1 MDRKQTI
8 DHYIQRLS
16 DRKFEIYQV
25 RKELE
30 QQNVDEA
37 EIKIIVRAVDD
48 EIQRRLHTRSSK
60 DYAGEFIRF
69 GVVLMVIGGL
79 ITVASLT
86 DLINTGNFLFVT
98 YGPFFVGLSM
108 LLVGLFKKANKKIND
123 NTIIPEDKPNE
134 SRRIS
139 LKRKR
144 DS

>member
-1 MDRKQTI
+1 MDRKKTI

-16 DRKFEIYQV
+16 DKKFEIYQV

-48 EIQRRLHTRSSK
+48 EILRRLHTTSNK

-69 GVVLMVIGGL
+69 GVILMIIGGL

-86 DLINTGNFLFVT
+86 DLINTRNFLFVT

-108 LLVGLFKKANKKIND
+108 LLVGLYKRSTKKITDSTDIPD
-123 NTIIPEDKPNE
+123 NKPHE
-134 SRRIS
+134 SRKIS
-139 LKRKR
+139 FKRRR

>member
-16 DRKFEIYQV
+16 DKKFEIYQV

-37 EIKIIVRAVDD
+37 EIKLIVRAVDD
-48 EIQRRLHTRSSK
+48 EIQRRLHTRNSK

-69 GVVLMVIGGL
+69 GVILMIIGGL
-79 ITVASLT
+79 ITAASL
-86 DLINTGNFLFVT
+86 LHLVNTKNLLFLA
-98 YGPFFVGLSM
+98 YGPFFIGLSI
-108 LLVGLFKKANKKIND
+108 LLVGLFKRANKKAND
-123 NTIIPEDKPNE
+123 ATTIPEGNPNDK
-134 SRRIS
+134 RKIS
-139 LKRKR
+139 FKRKR